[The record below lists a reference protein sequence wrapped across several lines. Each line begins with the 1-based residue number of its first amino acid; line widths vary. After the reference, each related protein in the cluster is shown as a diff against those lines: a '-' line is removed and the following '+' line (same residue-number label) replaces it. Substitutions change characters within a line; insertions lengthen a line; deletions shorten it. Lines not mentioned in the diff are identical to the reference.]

1 MECTKFKTLM
11 LGSSLWDYSDSYI
24 LVKGTITVPNT
35 AASNNINKKVIFKN
49 WAPFIDCLRE
59 INSKEI
65 DHAKDIDVVMPMY
78 NLIEHSDNYLET
90 SGVYGNTIE
99 INHLLTIM
107 EFLLMFLMIR
117 MVLHLNL
124 SKK

>member
-49 WAPFIDCLRE
+49 CAPFIDCLRE